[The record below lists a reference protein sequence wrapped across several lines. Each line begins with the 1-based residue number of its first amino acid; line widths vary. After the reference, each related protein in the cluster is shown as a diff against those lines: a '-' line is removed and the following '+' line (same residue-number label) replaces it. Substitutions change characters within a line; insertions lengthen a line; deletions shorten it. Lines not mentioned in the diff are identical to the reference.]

1 MKPTMD
7 TSVHYWLKY
16 KLKYSLW
23 RKIWKYPGKVK
34 MYIYIYPA
42 LVLLIIYLANS
53 KIHKFKN
60 LQRFVY
66 KLHKF
71 TRLTS
76 FLQGTGKHFFSCSI
90 YHLSSCSFSRVDIHT
105 PKAAYD
111 PKLNNQRIT
120 FHDSSNWLR
129 ERLMN
134 ESYPNRV
141 ISITFAWGNRRECP
155 SFLLVSWD
163 KALSLKLLAAILP
176 S

>member
-1 MKPTMD
+1 
-7 TSVHYWLKY
+7 
-16 KLKYSLW
+16 
-23 RKIWKYPGKVK
+23 
-34 MYIYIYPA
+34 MYIYIYLA

-66 KLHKF
+66 NLHKF

-76 FLQGTGKHFFSCSI
+76 FLQGTGKHFFPVPSTI
-90 YHLSSCSFSRVDIHT
+90 LVHVLSVVLTSHT
-105 PKAAYD
+105 

-120 FHDSSNWLR
+120 FHNPSNWLR

-141 ISITFAWGNRRECP
+141 ISITFAWGNRRECL

-176 S
+176 SWKGSQPNERISPEGRQAKGWRETSYRWY